1 MALLNFEL
9 KNQFKMKMIHDQAS
23 RNESNSS
30 SVYSA
35 NILNKPKP
43 AVSFGKC
50 KVCHDVASGIHYGI
64 ATCEGNFNFVKVIVI

>member
-9 KNQFKMKMIHDQAS
+9 KNQFKMKM
-23 RNESNSS
+23 NSS
-30 SVYSA
+30 SETA